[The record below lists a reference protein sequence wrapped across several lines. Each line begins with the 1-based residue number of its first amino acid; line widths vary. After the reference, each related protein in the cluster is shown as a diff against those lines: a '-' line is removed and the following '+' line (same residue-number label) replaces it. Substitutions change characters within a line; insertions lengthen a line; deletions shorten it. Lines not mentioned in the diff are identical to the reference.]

1 MSAGSRIAP
10 SGRNLSPAA
19 LIEARQL
26 YEETNV
32 PVESIAVLLGI
43 HKTTLYRHA
52 RHKGW
57 RSRLLDGRVPS
68 AVAGQTPVPAG
79 PLTEAASVQ
88 PGVAAPDFS
97 ALAAGVPE
105 ALGGEVSGGKVSG
118 GEASGGETAG
128 TPVAGRDKLPRG
140 ELIARLVRRIEAEI
154 AAIER
159 LIARA
164 GCERVTDGVAET
176 ERAARTL
183 AVLVRSLRELSALET
198 SGPDGDE
205 DEASRDA
212 DAFRRELGETLERVL
227 AAGEAP

>member
-43 HKTTLYRHA
+43 HKTTLYRRA

-68 AVAGQTPVPAG
+68 AVAGQMPVPAG

-105 ALGGEVSGGKVSG
+105 ALGGEVSGGKV
-118 GEASGGETAG
+118 SGGETAG

-198 SGPDGDE
+198 NGPDGDE
-205 DEASRDA
+205 DDASRDA

>member
-1 MSAGSRIAP
+1 MSAGGRIAP

-68 AVAGQTPVPAG
+68 TVAGQTPVPSA
-79 PLTEAASVQ
+79 PLTEAASVP
-88 PGVAAPDFS
+88 PGLAAPDFS
-97 ALAAGVPE
+97 ASAAGVPE
-105 ALGGEVSGGKVSG
+105 ALGGEVSGG
-118 GEASGGETAG
+118 ETAG
-128 TPVAGRDKLPRG
+128 TPVAERDTLPRG

-198 SGPDGDE
+198 NGPDGDE
-205 DEASRDA
+205 DDASRDA